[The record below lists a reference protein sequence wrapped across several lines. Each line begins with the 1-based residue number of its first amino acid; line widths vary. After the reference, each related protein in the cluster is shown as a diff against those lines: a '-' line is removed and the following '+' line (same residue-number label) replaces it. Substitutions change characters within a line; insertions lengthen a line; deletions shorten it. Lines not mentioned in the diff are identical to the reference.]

1 MSRQKMFLRWALI
14 CLFTVGGLEGTALGQ
29 RMAFDSQSDG
39 SDGALDFSG
48 NPNTTIDF
56 DPFAFDPPLDP
67 DGDQVFH
74 FTTINIPQGKS
85 VRLRWGSMPNGPV
98 YWLATG
104 AVTIG
109 GTLDLTGETGVATS
123 AGVYVAAQPGPGG
136 FPGGFSGNSPVFTGF
151 GPGGGGRSG
160 PNGVGGGYATVGA
173 GNGGSNGGG
182 TYGNQFLLPLIGGSG
197 GGAHS
202 SGQGGG
208 AGGGALLVSSSSLI
222 QITGTINA
230 RGGSGASSA
239 GGGGSGGAVRLIA
252 PTVLI
257 SGTGSIDAR
266 GGSGAFGQAGSGRIR
281 LEASS
286 LDTPG
291 SLFGVVSKVRLTPQT
306 NFLPADEP
314 RLVRV
319 TAIAGEP
326 VPANPAGNVFS
337 PDVTIDQ
344 AGPVSID
351 LTARQ
356 IPLGTTLTLYVW
368 SDTDGMQVIP
378 STPLAGNFEDST
390 ATATATFSAGVSQIF
405 VRAVWTP

>member
-1 MSRQKMFLRWALI
+1 MSAQVLSVRLAIAFLISIA
-14 CLFTVGGLEGTALGQ
+14 GLTGVASAQ
-29 RMAFDSQSDG
+29 RMAFDSHSDG
-39 SDGALDFSG
+39 SDGALDFAG

-56 DPFAFDPPLDP
+56 NPFAFDPPLDP

-74 FTTINIPQGKS
+74 FTTINIPQGKT

-109 GTLDLTGETGVATS
+109 GTIDLNGENGVTTSTGVF
-123 AGVYVAAQPGPGG
+123 VAAQPGPGG
-136 FPGGFSGNSPVFTGF
+136 FPGGFSGNSPTLTGF
-151 GPGGGGRSG
+151 GPGAGGRNGSS
-160 PNGVGGGYATVGA
+160 GVGGGYGTAGA
-173 GNGGSNGGG
+173 GSTGANGGG
-182 TYGNQFLLPLIGGSG
+182 VYGNQFLLPLIGGSG
-197 GGAHS
+197 GGTT
-202 SGQGGG
+202 SGGHGGG
-208 AGGGALLVSSSSLI
+208 AGGGAILVASNSLV
-222 QITGTINA
+222 QVTGSISA
-230 RGGSGASSA
+230 RGGAGGSGA
-239 GGGGSGGAVRLIA
+239 GGGGSGGAVRIIA
-252 PTVLI
+252 PTLSI
-257 SGTGSIDAR
+257 SGSIEVR
-266 GGSGAFGQAGSGRIR
+266 GGSGAFGAAGSGRIR
-281 LEASS
+281 LEAAS

-291 SLFGVVSKVRLTPQT
+291 SLLGVVSKVRLTPHT
-306 NFLPADEP
+306 NFLAADEP

-351 LTARQ
+351 LSARQ
-356 IPLGTTLTLYVW
+356 IPIGTMLTLYVW

-378 STPLAGNFEDST
+378 STPLAGTFEDSS